1 MSDNQNFNDE
11 MFINALPRDLFNV
24 DPPNEN
30 NNQQNKK
37 NEIKN
42 NIGKSNFN
50 LNPFNDDKDSQSNSD
65 DEFIFVESDIK
76 NNFIPDTTQDE
87 TDENEDF
94 VFKVQEDTNPNPFA
108 QLKQQLNIGNT
119 TSIPRVPSYPLQL
132 SNLNNAFCLSAYSS
146 NIMDEL
152 NNSFK
157 NGNNQFYNAFGFL
170 NNSFSMNGKS
180 GWVCRACK
188 NFNYESK

>member
-1 MSDNQNFNDE
+1 MGRTAITGRVRSTLTIRATPTTCSSIRVSWTVTTSAIVTTDDLS
-11 MFINALPRDLFNV
+11 ALFASRIYPLLV
-24 DPPNEN
+24 
-30 NNQQNKK
+30 
-37 NEIKN
+37 
-42 NIGKSNFN
+42 GK
-50 LNPFNDDKDSQSNSD
+50 DKL
-65 DEFIFVESDIK
+65 VESDIK

-87 TDENEDF
+87 IDENEDF
-94 VFKVQEDTNPNPFA
+94 VFKIQEDTNPNPFA

-132 SNLNNAFCLSAYSS
+132 SNLNNAFCLSANSS